1 MSTTIPAIA
10 HAGQALGTLS
20 KHSAGSGTHVHDGQ
34 IYASLAGAP
43 SVDHSTKPPTISI
56 PRLLSPSTS
65 SQVASTNVSNKNTLP
80 KVGSIVLGKVTRC
93 MIKQV
98 NVAISV
104 VDEHV
109 CADEWSGVVRREDVR
124 ATEKEKVVIG
134 EGFRVG
140 DLIRGEVVC
149 NFLGSSYLSVPWLA
163 SLRRSTDIPHS
174 AIMVLTSRVQISLG
188 DQTNYYITTAR
199 NELGVIMAKSEAGNT
214 MYPISWKEFKDPVTG
229 ETESRKVAKP
239 I

>member
-1 MSTTIPAIA
+1 MSTTVPAIA
-10 HAGQALGTLS
+10 HAGQALGALS
-20 KHSAGSGTHVHDGQ
+20 KLSAGPGTHVYDGQ

-43 SVDHSTKPPTISI
+43 TVDRSTKPPTLSI
-56 PRLLSPSTS
+56 PRWLSPSTS

-80 KVGSIVLGKVTRC
+80 KVGSVVLGKVTRC

-109 CADEWSGVVRREDVR
+109 CADEWSGVVRKEDVR

-149 NFLGSSYLSVPWLA
+149 SNLGCSRHDLLWLA
-163 SLRRSTDIPHS
+163 SFR
-174 AIMVLTSRVQISLG
+174 
-188 DQTNYYITTAR
+188 
-199 NELGVIMAKSEAGNT
+199 
-214 MYPISWKEFKDPVTG
+214 
-229 ETESRKVAKP
+229 
-239 I
+239 